1 MHAGVS
7 LLDAADDE
15 DGAASDGAAQAP
27 AREYVPPPAKLDD
40 PEENYKILT
49 SWRGNIHAAQ
59 ECFRKLDMEGAERE
73 LKTALEKAAHF
84 GSGSAPVATSL
95 VNLAELYRRL
105 GRFKEALPLLERATD
120 TLDQTAGPNNKV
132 TIRALVD
139 LADTHLQLKSIAAAS
154 DGFEDVLRRLD
165 IAEENQV
172 AGRDPLRLVRAGV
185 LLKAAALDV
194 ELGMHAEA
202 EAKLRQSLAIAEERW
217 GKDSPRTLAPVA
229 ELARLLQSVGRVQE
243 ADAMCSAAERMADKE
258 EQKQQLAKTRRLI
271 DADLAAGK

>member
-1 MHAGVS
+1 MVIGYHRVSMLRLHLRRGLREAGHSALDFFPTRLPSQLLVRNASSQMKGRNTWKYSFRVAGVCSVFSAMHAGVS

-120 TLDQTAGPNNKV
+120 TLDQTAGPNNKA
-132 TIRALVD
+132 RAQPL
-139 LADTHLQLKSIAAAS
+139 DTFLFLFPGSLLCLDRKMSSRIMHLQFMALCSETTPPA
-154 DGFEDVLRRLD
+154 RRLQPNC
-165 IAEENQV
+165 ESTLH
-172 AGRDPLRLVRAGV
+172 LR
-185 LLKAAALDV
+185 
-194 ELGMHAEA
+194 
-202 EAKLRQSLAIAEERW
+202 
-217 GKDSPRTLAPVA
+217 
-229 ELARLLQSVGRVQE
+229 
-243 ADAMCSAAERMADKE
+243 
-258 EQKQQLAKTRRLI
+258 
-271 DADLAAGK
+271 